1 MKKIN
6 EVSIEKK
13 YRKNSFLIE
22 CFNKIS
28 IPLVICD
35 TVYNLLKRRKEY
47 IISDFNK
54 AFKNS
59 FKIDDSEI
67 KGKEIK
73 EIKNKNFKD
82 LEFIKFN
89 IDKNL
94 SCFAIVDIKKERK
107 NKAFFEKFKLYE
119 ILKNVNKI
127 LINSKNRDSLI
138 RKISNEIEKLG
149 FVDFFFI
156 YFKKDGKVF
165 LNDKNIDEK
174 DLKERANLILEK
186 IEKERVLIKKSK
198 NLLNYKYSIS
208 FPLKYEK
215 ELIGIISFLSNNS
228 KMINRQNLLFL
239 KEISND
245 LNLGISKFID
255 KEIVMKKTKEQEK
268 TIDLMLKAFSKII
281 TMKEPYTGN
290 HSSRVSIISYLI
302 GREFNLNK
310 ESLKALRYASFLHD
324 LGKLFVPS
332 EILNKYGKLTER
344 EFSLIKEHV
353 VKSYE
358 IIKDI
363 NLPEPTEK
371 IILQHHERVNG
382 SGYPN
387 GLKSDEILLEA
398 KILAVADVIDAML
411 SNRPYRPPL
420 EKEMVKEELI
430 KNKGILYDDRVVE
443 VALKIMDKIKYN

>member
-82 LEFIKFN
+82 LKFIKFN

-119 ILKNVNKI
+119 ILRNMNKI

-138 RKISNEIEKLG
+138 RKISNEIEKLD
-149 FVDFFFI
+149 FIDFFFI

-198 NLLNYKYSIS
+198 NFLNYKYSIS

-420 EKEMVKEELI
+420 EKEIVKEELI